1 MAASHAA
8 RRRSHAERRRR
19 WPWAVAGSA
28 LVVLAGVAAAGLW
41 QASGLIGDAVRAGQ
55 PDPVFPLVVSSVDAA
70 GLRYSGGTAGPDDQG
85 LMGIAT
91 TGGGYVQTTDPVASG
106 AGTSRTITGQVV
118 APPPEPG
125 EAAALDAW
133 YFPRDPRIGLGLE
146 FEEVTYDGPGGPAPA
161 WLVPGT
167 SSTWVVF
174 VHGRRATPAEGL
186 RIAETVSGLGN
197 PMLLVRYRDDARA
210 PQGDG
215 YAGFGADEWTDLE
228 AAVRF
233 ALDGGAGRIVL
244 AGAGSGG
251 SIVLAFLQNSP
262 LADRIVGAFL
272 DSPVTDLGRAVRLT
286 LGMPAFVAGP
296 ALRVAAW
303 RYGLDLEAADH
314 VADAASLRTPILIV
328 HGTADGTVPAAVS
341 EEFAATAPP
350 GLVDLEL
357 FDGAG
362 HGLSWNTDPDRYRAL
377 LAGFLQKVAPG

>member
-1 MAASHAA
+1 ML
-8 RRRSHAERRRR
+8 
-19 WPWAVAGSA
+19 AVGA
-28 LVVLAGVAAAGLW
+28 VTGLW

-55 PDPVFPLVVSSVDAA
+55 PDPAFPLVVSSVDAA
-70 GLRYSGGTAGPDDQG
+70 GLRYSGGTAGGNDQG

-91 TGGGYVQTTDPVASG
+91 TGGGYLQTADPVVSG
-106 AGTSRTITGQVV
+106 TGTSRTITGHVV

-125 EAAALDAW
+125 EAAALDPG

-146 FEEVTYDGPGGPAPA
+146 FQEVTYDAPGGPAPA

-174 VHGRRATPAEGL
+174 VHGRGATPAEGL

-197 PMLLVRYRDDARA
+197 PMLLIRYRDDARA
-210 PQGDG
+210 PRGDG

-244 AGAGSGG
+244 AGAASGG

-262 LADRIVGAFL
+262 LANQIVGAFL

-314 VADAASLRTPILIV
+314 VAVAASLRTPILIV
-328 HGTADGTVPAAVS
+328 HGTADRTVPAAVS
-341 EEFAATAPP
+341 EEFAAAAPP

-362 HGLSWNTDPDRYRAL
+362 HGLSWNSEPDRYRAL
-377 LAGFLQKVAPG
+377 LAGFLQQVAPG